1 MVYSF
6 VFLGERNRRKVLEDL
21 TSRIGLPSPS
31 YQVVFLTN
39 KNVEK
44 ENLSNEFRHTN
55 FKTIVYKESS
65 TPEQMFETLVHS
77 ENLGTVV
84 LFKESAKNINF
95 SDVDRMIEKNSRGA
109 KVVVSRQNKSEN
121 WLIKSWETIKSFFT
135 KIFFG
140 LKLYP
145 GEADIIL
152 LDSILVSTLSEM
164 TGKSALL
171 SKVNGWAGVEPKT
184 VTIPLQEKTK
194 QKKSKRCFLFPSV
207 WAGLFIAMLV
217 GLILFVTLNV
227 NLTFLGWFSYIVG
240 MVAFFGISVYT
251 FSRALFN
258 YHFGEI
264 SFTTQAEAIQI
275 IDNFDE

>member
-1 MVYSF
+1 MLYSF

-121 WLIKSWETIKSFFT
+121 WLTKSWETIKSFFT

-184 VTIPLQEKTK
+184 VTIPLQEKAK

-227 NLTFLGWFSYIVG
+227 NLTFLGWFSYVVG

-264 SFTTQAEAIQI
+264 SFTTQAEAVQI

>member
-1 MVYSF
+1 MLYSF

-65 TPEQMFETLVHS
+65 TPEQMFESLVHS

-84 LFKESAKNINF
+84 LFKEGAKNINF

-121 WLIKSWETIKSFFT
+121 WLTKSWETIKSFFT

-207 WAGLFIAMLV
+207 WAGIFVAMLV

-227 NLTFLGWFSYIVG
+227 NLTFLGWFSYVVG

-264 SFTTQAEAIQI
+264 SFTTQAEAVQI

>member
-65 TPEQMFETLVHS
+65 TPEQMFENLVHS

-121 WLIKSWETIKSFFT
+121 WLTKSWETIKSFFT

-184 VTIPLQEKTK
+184 VTIPLQEKAK

-227 NLTFLGWFSYIVG
+227 NLTFLGWFSYVVG

>member
-1 MVYSF
+1 MLYSF

-21 TSRIGLPSPS
+21 TSRIRLPSPS

-65 TPEQMFETLVHS
+65 TPEQMFESLVHS

-121 WLIKSWETIKSFFT
+121 WLTKSWETIKSFFT

-184 VTIPLQEKTK
+184 VTIPLQEKAK

-207 WAGLFIAMLV
+207 WAGIFVAMLV

-227 NLTFLGWFSYIVG
+227 NLTFLGWFSYVVG

>member
-1 MVYSF
+1 MLYSF

-65 TPEQMFETLVHS
+65 TPEQMFESLVHS

-121 WLIKSWETIKSFFT
+121 WLTKSWETIKSFFT

-207 WAGLFIAMLV
+207 WAGIFVAMLV

>member
-6 VFLGERNRRKVLEDL
+6 VFLGERNRRKILEEL
-21 TSRIGLPSPS
+21 TTKVGLPSPS

-65 TPEQMFETLVHS
+65 TPEQMFESLVHS

-121 WLIKSWETIKSFFT
+121 WLTKSWETIKSFFT

-207 WAGLFIAMLV
+207 WAGLFVAMLV

-227 NLTFLGWFSYIVG
+227 NLTFLGWFSYVVG

-264 SFTTQAEAIQI
+264 SFTTQAEAVQI

>member
-1 MVYSF
+1 MLYSF

-207 WAGLFIAMLV
+207 WAGIFVAMLV

-227 NLTFLGWFSYIVG
+227 NLTFLGWFSYVVG

-264 SFTTQAEAIQI
+264 SFTTQAEAVQI

>member
-21 TSRIGLPSPS
+21 TSRIGLSSPS

-65 TPEQMFETLVHS
+65 TPEQMFENLVHS

-121 WLIKSWETIKSFFT
+121 WLTKSWETIKSFFT

>member
-6 VFLGERNRRKVLEDL
+6 VFLGERNRRKILEEL
-21 TSRIGLPSPS
+21 TSKVGLPSPS

-55 FKTIVYKESS
+55 FKTIVFKESS
-65 TPEQMFETLVHS
+65 TPEQMFESLVHS

-121 WLIKSWETIKSFFT
+121 WLTKSWETIKSFFT

-264 SFTTQAEAIQI
+264 SFTTQAEVVQI

>member
-6 VFLGERNRRKVLEDL
+6 VFLGERNRRKILEEL
-21 TSRIGLPSPS
+21 TSKVGLPSPA

-39 KNVEK
+39 KKVEK

-84 LFKESAKNINF
+84 LFKESARDINF

-121 WLIKSWETIKSFFT
+121 WLTKSWETIKSFFT
-135 KIFFG
+135 KVFFG

-171 SKVNGWAGVEPKT
+171 SKVNGWAGVEPKI
-184 VTIPLQEKTK
+184 VTIPLQEQIV
-194 QKKSKRCFLFPSV
+194 QKKSKRCFLFPCV
-207 WAGLFIAMLV
+207 WAGFFLAMLV
-217 GLILFVTLNV
+217 GLILFVTLDV
-227 NLTFLGWFSYIVG
+227 NLAFLGWFSYVVG
-240 MVAFFGISVYT
+240 MVAFLGLCVYT
-251 FSRALFN
+251 LSRALFN

-264 SFTTQAEAIQI
+264 SFTTQAEVVQI

>member
-1 MVYSF
+1 MLYSF

-65 TPEQMFETLVHS
+65 TPEQMFESLVHS

-121 WLIKSWETIKSFFT
+121 WLTKSWETIKSFFT

-184 VTIPLQEKTK
+184 VTIPLQEKAK

-264 SFTTQAEAIQI
+264 SFTTQAEAVQI

>member
-1 MVYSF
+1 MLYSF

-65 TPEQMFETLVHS
+65 TPEQMFESLVHS

-95 SDVDRMIEKNSRGA
+95 SDVDRMIEKNGRGA

-121 WLIKSWETIKSFFT
+121 WLTKSWETIKSFFT

-207 WAGLFIAMLV
+207 WAGIFVAMLV

-227 NLTFLGWFSYIVG
+227 NLTFLGWFSYVVG

>member
-1 MVYSF
+1 MLYSF

-31 YQVVFLTN
+31 YQVVFLTS

-121 WLIKSWETIKSFFT
+121 WLTKSWETIKSFFT

-184 VTIPLQEKTK
+184 VTIPLQEKAK

-207 WAGLFIAMLV
+207 WAGIFVAMLV

-227 NLTFLGWFSYIVG
+227 NLTFLGWFSYVVG

-264 SFTTQAEAIQI
+264 SFTTQAEAVQI

>member
-6 VFLGERNRRKVLEDL
+6 VFLGERNRRKILEEL
-21 TSRIGLPSPS
+21 TSKVGLPSPS

-65 TPEQMFETLVHS
+65 TPEQMFESLVHS

-95 SDVDRMIEKNSRGA
+95 SDVDRMIEKNSSGA

-121 WLIKSWETIKSFFT
+121 WLTKSWETIKSFFT

-184 VTIPLQEKTK
+184 VTIPLQEKAK

-207 WAGLFIAMLV
+207 WAGIFVAMLV

-264 SFTTQAEAIQI
+264 SFTTQAEVVQI

>member
-6 VFLGERNRRKVLEDL
+6 VFLGERNRRKILEEL
-21 TSRIGLPSPS
+21 TTKVGLPSPS

-65 TPEQMFETLVHS
+65 TPEQMFESLVHS

-121 WLIKSWETIKSFFT
+121 WLTKSWETIKSFFT

-207 WAGLFIAMLV
+207 WAGIFVAMLV
-217 GLILFVTLNV
+217 GLILFITLNV
-227 NLTFLGWFSYIVG
+227 NLTFLGWFSYVVG

-264 SFTTQAEAIQI
+264 SFTTQAEAVQI

>member
-1 MVYSF
+1 MLYSF

-65 TPEQMFETLVHS
+65 TPEQMFESLVHS

-121 WLIKSWETIKSFFT
+121 WLTKSWETIKSFFT

-207 WAGLFIAMLV
+207 WAGIFVAMLV

-227 NLTFLGWFSYIVG
+227 NLTFLGWFSYVVG

-258 YHFGEI
+258 YNFGEI
-264 SFTTQAEAIQI
+264 SFTTQAEAVQI

>member
-6 VFLGERNRRKVLEDL
+6 VFLGERNRRKVLEEL
-21 TSRIGLPSPS
+21 TSKVGLPSPS

-65 TPEQMFETLVHS
+65 TPEQMFESLVHS

-121 WLIKSWETIKSFFT
+121 WLTKSWETIKSFFT

-171 SKVNGWAGVEPKT
+171 SKVNGWAGVEPKI

-207 WAGLFIAMLV
+207 WAGIFVAMLV

-227 NLTFLGWFSYIVG
+227 NLTFLGWFSYVVG

-264 SFTTQAEAIQI
+264 SFTTQAEAVQI

>member
-1 MVYSF
+1 MLYSF

-65 TPEQMFETLVHS
+65 TPEQMFESLVHS

-121 WLIKSWETIKSFFT
+121 WLTKSCETIKSFFT

>member
-1 MVYSF
+1 MLYSF

-65 TPEQMFETLVHS
+65 TPEQMFESLVHS

-121 WLIKSWETIKSFFT
+121 WLTKSWETIKSFFT

-207 WAGLFIAMLV
+207 WAGIFVAMLV

-227 NLTFLGWFSYIVG
+227 NLTFLGWFSYVVG

-264 SFTTQAEAIQI
+264 SFTTQAEAVQI

>member
-1 MVYSF
+1 MLYSF

-65 TPEQMFETLVHS
+65 TPEQMFESLVHS

-121 WLIKSWETIKSFFT
+121 WLTKSWETIKSFFT

-207 WAGLFIAMLV
+207 WAWLFIAMLV

>member
-1 MVYSF
+1 MLYSF

-31 YQVVFLTN
+31 YQVVFLTS

-65 TPEQMFETLVHS
+65 TPEQMFESLVHS

-84 LFKESAKNINF
+84 LFKESARNINF

-121 WLIKSWETIKSFFT
+121 WLTKSWETIKSFFT

-184 VTIPLQEKTK
+184 VTIPLQEKAK

-207 WAGLFIAMLV
+207 WAGIFVAMLV

-227 NLTFLGWFSYIVG
+227 NLTFLGWFSYVVG

-251 FSRALFN
+251 FFRALFN

-264 SFTTQAEAIQI
+264 SFTTQAEAVQI

>member
-1 MVYSF
+1 MLYSF

-65 TPEQMFETLVHS
+65 TPEQMFESLVHS

-84 LFKESAKNINF
+84 LFKESAKKINF

-121 WLIKSWETIKSFFT
+121 WLTKSWETIKSFFT

-207 WAGLFIAMLV
+207 WAGIFVAMLV

-227 NLTFLGWFSYIVG
+227 NLTFLGWFSYVVG

-258 YHFGEI
+258 YNFGEI
-264 SFTTQAEAIQI
+264 SFTTQAEAVQI

>member
-6 VFLGERNRRKVLEDL
+6 VFLGERNRRKILEEL
-21 TSRIGLPSPS
+21 TSKVGLPSPS

-65 TPEQMFETLVHS
+65 TPEQMFESLVHS

-121 WLIKSWETIKSFFT
+121 WLTKSWETIKSFFT

-184 VTIPLQEKTK
+184 VAIPLQEKAK

-207 WAGLFIAMLV
+207 WAGIFVAMLV

-227 NLTFLGWFSYIVG
+227 NLTFLGWFSYVVG

-258 YHFGEI
+258 YNFGEI
-264 SFTTQAEAIQI
+264 SFTTQAEAVQI

>member
-1 MVYSF
+1 MLYSF

-65 TPEQMFETLVHS
+65 TPEQMFESLVHS

-121 WLIKSWETIKSFFT
+121 WLTKSWETIKSFFT

-184 VTIPLQEKTK
+184 VTIPLQEKAK

>member
-6 VFLGERNRRKVLEDL
+6 VFLGERNRRKILEEL
-21 TSRIGLPSPS
+21 TTKVGLPSPS

-65 TPEQMFETLVHS
+65 TPEQMFENLVHS

-121 WLIKSWETIKSFFT
+121 WLTKSWETIKSFFT

-207 WAGLFIAMLV
+207 WAGLFVAMLV

-227 NLTFLGWFSYIVG
+227 NLTFLGWFSYVVG

-264 SFTTQAEAIQI
+264 SFTTQAEAVQI

>member
-21 TSRIGLPSPS
+21 TSRIGLSSPS

-65 TPEQMFETLVHS
+65 TPEQMFESLVHS

-121 WLIKSWETIKSFFT
+121 WLTKSWETIKSFFT

-184 VTIPLQEKTK
+184 VTIPLQEKAK

-207 WAGLFIAMLV
+207 WAGIFVAMLV

-264 SFTTQAEAIQI
+264 SFTTQAEAVQI

>member
-1 MVYSF
+1 MLYSF

-55 FKTIVYKESS
+55 FKTIVFKESS

-121 WLIKSWETIKSFFT
+121 WLTKSWETIKSFFT

-184 VTIPLQEKTK
+184 VTIPLQEKAK

>member
-1 MVYSF
+1 MLYSF

-65 TPEQMFETLVHS
+65 TPEQMFESLVHS

-84 LFKESAKNINF
+84 FFKESAKNINF

-121 WLIKSWETIKSFFT
+121 WLTKSWETIKSFFT

-207 WAGLFIAMLV
+207 WAGIFVAMLV

-227 NLTFLGWFSYIVG
+227 NLTFLGWFSYVVG

>member
-6 VFLGERNRRKVLEDL
+6 VFLGERNRRKILEEL
-21 TSRIGLPSPS
+21 TTKVGLPSPS

-65 TPEQMFETLVHS
+65 TPEQMFESLVHS

-121 WLIKSWETIKSFFT
+121 WLTKSWETIKSFFT
-135 KIFFG
+135 RIFFG

-227 NLTFLGWFSYIVG
+227 NLTFLGWFSYVVG

>member
-1 MVYSF
+1 MLYSF

-65 TPEQMFETLVHS
+65 TPEQMFESLVHS

-84 LFKESAKNINF
+84 LFKEGAKNINF

-121 WLIKSWETIKSFFT
+121 WLTKSWETIKSFFT

-207 WAGLFIAMLV
+207 WAGIFVAMLV

-227 NLTFLGWFSYIVG
+227 NLTFLGWFSYVVG

>member
-65 TPEQMFETLVHS
+65 TPEQMFESLVHS

-121 WLIKSWETIKSFFT
+121 WLTKSWETIKSFFT

-184 VTIPLQEKTK
+184 VTIPLQEKAK

-207 WAGLFIAMLV
+207 WAGLFVAMLV

-264 SFTTQAEAIQI
+264 SFTTQAEAVQI

>member
-1 MVYSF
+1 
-6 VFLGERNRRKVLEDL
+6 
-21 TSRIGLPSPS
+21 
-31 YQVVFLTN
+31 
-39 KNVEK
+39 
-44 ENLSNEFRHTN
+44 
-55 FKTIVYKESS
+55 
-65 TPEQMFETLVHS
+65 MFESLVHS

-121 WLIKSWETIKSFFT
+121 WLTKSWETIKSFFT

-184 VTIPLQEKTK
+184 VTIPLQEKAK

-207 WAGLFIAMLV
+207 WAGIFVAMLV

>member
-1 MVYSF
+1 MLYSF

-65 TPEQMFETLVHS
+65 TPEQMFESLVHS

-121 WLIKSWETIKSFFT
+121 WLTKSWETIKSFFT

-184 VTIPLQEKTK
+184 VTIPLQEKAK

-207 WAGLFIAMLV
+207 WAGIFVAMLV

-227 NLTFLGWFSYIVG
+227 NLTFLGWFSYVVG

>member
-65 TPEQMFETLVHS
+65 TPEQMFENLVHS

-121 WLIKSWETIKSFFT
+121 WLTKSWETIKSFFT

>member
-21 TSRIGLPSPS
+21 TSRIGLSSPS

>member
-1 MVYSF
+1 MLYSF

-65 TPEQMFETLVHS
+65 TPEQMFESLVHS

-121 WLIKSWETIKSFFT
+121 WLTKSWETIKSFFT

-184 VTIPLQEKTK
+184 VTIPLQEKAK

-227 NLTFLGWFSYIVG
+227 NLTFLGWFSYVVG

-264 SFTTQAEAIQI
+264 SFTTQAEAVQI

>member
-1 MVYSF
+1 MLYSF

-31 YQVVFLTN
+31 YQVVFLTS

-65 TPEQMFETLVHS
+65 TPEQMFESLVHS

-121 WLIKSWETIKSFFT
+121 WLTKSWETIKSFFT

-184 VTIPLQEKTK
+184 VTIPLQEKAK

-227 NLTFLGWFSYIVG
+227 NLTFLGWFSYVVG

>member
-1 MVYSF
+1 MLYSF

-21 TSRIGLPSPS
+21 TPRIGLPSPS

-121 WLIKSWETIKSFFT
+121 WLTKSWETIKSFFT

-145 GEADIIL
+145 GEGDIIL

-207 WAGLFIAMLV
+207 WAGIFVAMLV

-227 NLTFLGWFSYIVG
+227 NLTFLGWFSYVVG

>member
-1 MVYSF
+1 MLYSF

-207 WAGLFIAMLV
+207 WAGIFVAMLV

-227 NLTFLGWFSYIVG
+227 NLTFLGWFSYVVG